1 MKNDP
6 FFKFAAAIILTGLLA
21 AIAASSAAPDRAATA
36 ASAETAA
43 SMPATRLKNAVSVRP
58 ASLPPAGK
66 PVS

>member
-21 AIAASSAAPDRAATA
+21 AIAASSAAPDRAAA